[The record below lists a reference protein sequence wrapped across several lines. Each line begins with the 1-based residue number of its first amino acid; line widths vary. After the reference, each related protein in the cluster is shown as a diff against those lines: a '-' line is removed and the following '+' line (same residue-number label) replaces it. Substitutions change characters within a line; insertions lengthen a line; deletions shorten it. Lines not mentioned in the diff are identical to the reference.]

1 MLEKLLSIGIPILI
15 SLFALWVSFRTRQDA
30 NENNRQQ
37 ILVGKLEEIYELT
50 TELQYYYMALKFLFD
65 SLEESHN
72 VKYPAEQRAELLEV
86 YRNHREEFKVRNN
99 TDELYTKTSRLKVL
113 SNAYLNDELKEKFLS
128 YNDLLEKLLVV
139 TLQEQMF
146 LKSMFYKEGFPENLT
161 LHNYLESLHEEL
173 ISLINLG
180 GKSLKVDDIAKYRE
194 SIFKYDVGLK
204 NLKQ

>member
-1 MLEKLLSIGIPILI
+1 MLEKVLSIVIPIVI
-15 SLFALWVSFRTRQDA
+15 SLFALWVSIRTRKDA

-65 SLEESHN
+65 SLEEAHN
-72 VKYPAEQRAELLEV
+72 LKYPATQRSELLEV
-86 YRNHREEFKVRNN
+86 YRKRREEFKVRNN
-99 TDELYTKTSRLKVL
+99 TDEFYTKTSRLKVL
-113 SNAYLNDELKEKFLS
+113 SNAYLNGELKEKFLS

-139 TLQEQMF
+139 VLQEQIF

-161 LHNYLESLHEEL
+161 LHSYLESLQEEL

-194 SIFKYDVGLK
+194 STFKYDIGLK
-204 NLKQ
+204 KSPQ